1 MIQIRVLYTD
11 KDEKREALRV
21 VRRIVRAISKR
32 YEVST
37 NMKVYK
43 NKRNTGGRIYLT
55 VKKTVQ

>member
-11 KDEKREALRV
+11 KDEKREALKV

-37 NMKVYK
+37 NMKVYR